1 MDFATVL
8 KSLVD
13 TLGSTVLLP
22 VFIFLF
28 AVILGAKVGR
38 AFRAAVTI
46 GVAFIGINL
55 VIGLMW
61 GSLAEVSQAMV
72 TNAGISR
79 DIVDVGWPAAAAVA
93 FATDVG
99 LWVIPIGLVVNFA
112 LLFTG
117 VTKTLN
123 VDLWNFW
130 HYALIGSLVAAVS
143 GNRGFGYGCRCCC
156 RCLYALPGRLDCQRY
171 SGIL

>member
-8 KSLVD
+8 KSIVD

-28 AVILGAKVGR
+28 AVILGAKAGR

-46 GVAFIGINL
+46 GVAFVGINL
-55 VIGLMW
+55 VVGLMW
-61 GSLAEVSQAMV
+61 GALADVSQAMV
-72 TNAGISR
+72 TNAGITR

-112 LLFTG
+112 LLLPG
-117 VTKTLN
+117 VTKLDSQYGLKHRTT
-123 VDLWNFW
+123 D
-130 HYALIGSLVAAVS
+130 GPSLVRDGLAVTLIPS
-143 GNRGFGYGCRCCC
+143 RIDIADLQAHIHLRTCTNQS
-156 RCLYALPGRLDCQRY
+156 PKNT
-171 SGIL
+171 

>member
-79 DIVDVGWPAAAAVA
+79 EFHVVLELLRLQWQPRQ
-93 FATDVG
+93 
-99 LWVIPIGLVVNFA
+99 LKRLVKRQE
-112 LLFTG
+112 LL
-117 VTKTLN
+117 
-123 VDLWNFW
+123 
-130 HYALIGSLVAAVS
+130 
-143 GNRGFGYGCRCCC
+143 
-156 RCLYALPGRLDCQRY
+156 
-171 SGIL
+171 

>member
-1 MDFATVL
+1 MDFLTIL
-8 KSLVD
+8 KSFVD
-13 TLGSTVLLP
+13 TMGATVLLP
-22 VFIFLF
+22 VFIFIF
-28 AVILGAKVGR
+28 ALILGAKVGR

-61 GSLAEVSQAMV
+61 GALSGVSQALV
-72 TNAGISR
+72 TNVGIER

-99 LWVIPIGLVVNFA
+99 LWVIPVGLLVNFA
-112 LLFTG
+112 LLLPG

-123 VDLWNFW
+123 VALCLGWFPGNLCFW
-130 HYALIGSLVAAVS
+130 KPCHGS
-143 GNRGFGYGCRCCC
+143 GCRCCC
-156 RCLYALPGRLDCQRY
+156 SCLYAIPGRLDCQRH

>member
-1 MDFATVL
+1 MGFVEVL
-8 KSLVD
+8 NDLIN

-22 VFIFLF
+22 TFIFIF
-28 AVILGAKVGR
+28 AIVLGAKVGR

-55 VIGLMW
+55 VIGLFL
-61 GSLAEVSQAMV
+61 GQLGGVSQALTTNLNV
-72 TNAGISR
+72 TR

-99 LWVIPIGLVVNFA
+99 LWVIPIALLVNFV
-112 LLFTG
+112 LLIPG

-123 VDLWNFW
+123 VDVWNFW
-130 HYALIGSLVAAVS
+130 HFAFAGSLVTAVTGTAELLAKRS
-143 GNRGFGYGCRCCC
+143 
-156 RCLYALPGRLDCQRY
+156 APGLSMVTTTFNTFIEQ
-171 SGIL
+171 